1 MHGLL
6 LFFFLRL
13 KSNLQIVPSHLKTSV
28 NTKHLQTPC
37 LENNVVMI
45 TAEQENESCFVFI

>member
-1 MHGLL
+1 MYGLL
-6 LFFFLRL
+6 LFFLRL

-37 LENNVVMI
+37 FENNVVMI
-45 TAEQENESCFVFI
+45 KAEQENESCFVFI